1 MATQRQRCGTPA
13 FASAAS
19 ARAGAETRSSTRRM
33 FESLSLRCER
43 PCPLLRHRQ
52 GRCVEL
58 QYLNLNAKIYDD
70 ARSDSGKMFSVAL
83 QGWAALQGELGDI
96 PDTG

>member
-13 FASAAS
+13 LASAAS
-19 ARAGAETRSSTRRM
+19 ARAGAEAHNTTRCM
-33 FESLSLRCER
+33 FVSFPLRCER
-43 PCPLLRHRQ
+43 PCPRRRHRQ
-52 GRCVEL
+52 GRRVER